1 MDDYHDNDI
10 HEPDEQDIEAAN
22 ESLKFDDF
30 VRVCPACKQPI
41 TEEMD
46 SCPFCGDIIFRTLT
60 DGTFSPRRGPL
71 VKIFA
76 IAIVIM
82 VILAILGMLFSMFR
96 WQQIIE

>member
-1 MDDYHDNDI
+1 MNEYHNNGI
-10 HEPDEQDIEAAN
+10 NEPDEQDIEAGN

-46 SCPFCGDIIFRTLT
+46 SCPFCGDIIFRSLT
-60 DGTFSPRRGPL
+60 DGTFSPRKGPL

-76 IAIVIM
+76 LVIVIL
-82 VILAILGMLFSMFR
+82 VILAILGMLLTVFP
-96 WQQIIE
+96 W

>member
-1 MDDYHDNDI
+1 MNEYHNNGI
-10 HEPDEQDIEAAN
+10 NEPDEQDIDAGN

-46 SCPFCGDIIFRTLT
+46 SCPFCGDIIFRSLT
-60 DGTFSPRRGPL
+60 DGTFSPRKGPL

-76 IAIVIM
+76 VVIVIM
-82 VILAILGMLFSMFR
+82 VILAILGMFLTVFL
-96 WQQIIE
+96 W

>member
-1 MDDYHDNDI
+1 MNEYHNNGI
-10 HEPDEQDIEAAN
+10 NEPDEQDIEAGN

-46 SCPFCGDIIFRTLT
+46 SCPFCGDIIFRSLT
-60 DGTFSPRRGPL
+60 NGTFSPRKGPL

-76 IAIVIM
+76 VVIVIM
-82 VILAILGMLFSMFR
+82 VILAILGMLLTMFP
-96 WQQIIE
+96 W

>member
-1 MDDYHDNDI
+1 MNEYHNNGI
-10 HEPDEQDIEAAN
+10 NEPDEQDIDAGK

-46 SCPFCGDIIFRTLT
+46 SCPFCGDIIFRSLT
-60 DGTFSPRRGPL
+60 DGTFSPRKGPL

-76 IAIVIM
+76 LVIVIL
-82 VILAILGMLFSMFR
+82 VILAILGMFLTMFL
-96 WQQIIE
+96 W